1 MYHNEVLRCILE
13 VLRVAELYEIP
24 VAEDIE
30 NAARA
35 MAMADLLWSKPD
47 HTQPANGDSDRTDLR
62 DVLTP
67 AAWLLKDPLLR
78 FGGYD
83 CLDFESA
90 WEMGMEP

>member
-1 MYHNEVLRCILE
+1 MDDGVHWEQSPMYHNEVLRCILE

-35 MAMADLLWSKPD
+35 MAMADFLWSKPD

-62 DVLTP
+62 DVAYTGRM
-67 AAWLLKDPLLR
+67 AA
-78 FGGYD
+78 
-83 CLDFESA
+83 
-90 WEMGMEP
+90 

>member
-1 MYHNEVLRCILE
+1 MYHNDVLRCILE

-67 AAWLLKDPLLR
+67 PHGCLRIRFFALEVMTVWILKVP
-78 FGGYD
+78 GK
-83 CLDFESA
+83 
-90 WEMGMEP
+90 WEWRP